1 MATEAQT
8 ATSTLQLP
16 TGPITPETPPRSAAS
31 ATKLSFYAKEAVL
44 LTPEDHQAFEA
55 LATTVAFASN
65 SSPPGT
71 LSKRPIRSMNP
82 RSQSGPTKRNN
93 HK

>member
-1 MATEAQT
+1 MATAART
-8 ATSTLQLP
+8 ATSTSQLP
-16 TGPITPETPPRSAAS
+16 TGPITPETTPRSAAS

-44 LTPEDHQAFEA
+44 LTPEDHQGFEA

-82 RSQSGPTKRNN
+82 FCGTKPIRFN
-93 HK
+93 

>member
-8 ATSTLQLP
+8 ATSTSQLP
-16 TGPITPETPPRSAAS
+16 TGPITPETTLRSAAS
-31 ATKLSFYAKEAVL
+31 ATVL

-65 SSPPGT
+65 SA
-71 LSKRPIRSMNP
+71 R
-82 RSQSGPTKRNN
+82 
-93 HK
+93 